1 MKTRSTKYKYIAK
14 LRFLLAV
21 LVSSPAIIYIYTPF
35 TIILTVLGIAAPFA
49 TGRFI
54 DTLIKGDAPWLSFT
68 ILSGILLTKAA
79 MTPLLRQ
86 FILSRSRRIELEL
99 QQKTLLSII
108 NRLPSEL
115 SLLPNGELV
124 AKLTRDTFA
133 IGSFISCL
141 YPRILVAIVT
151 MISAGF
157 ALYSRSPI
165 LALSFVIFIP
175 FSIFLFIPFARRFST
190 NSHSV
195 RQKSDKSFT
204 ILFDFLNSILFLRT
218 LNAVKRFTDQPN
230 DAMRTLK
237 ESNCKTDRLSIIFGS
252 LLAAVLVIGE
262 ISVLAIA
269 GAFASRGEIPVGD
282 VVAYQMLFLVAIQSI
297 QGIVSLL
304 PEASTLIEA
313 INSLNEILAYSP
325 RNKGSETIKSI
336 KSIEFRN
343 TAFAYPNGN
352 SVINSFSTTLR
363 AGTST
368 AIIGANGSG
377 KTTLLKLAIG
387 AIEPQQGEILINNI
401 PISLLEEE
409 TFRNSIGIVF
419 QESLLITGT
428 IRDNITLKD
437 PSYNDNDIDL
447 ALKASGFDAVISRLP
462 DGLET
467 QVGLWG
473 QALSGGELQ
482 RLAIARALI
491 RNPSILVLDEVTNHL
506 DAKTRKNFANLLKT
520 LTLNRIVLLVTHD
533 EELADSCDK
542 KIFCQNQDFSSYIS
556 LQRTGVRCVG

>member
-14 LRFLLAV
+14 LRFLLAA
-21 LVSSPAIIYIYTPF
+21 LCSSPAIIYIYTPF

-54 DTLIKGDAPWLSFT
+54 DTLIKGDTPWFSFT

-79 MTPLLRQ
+79 MAPLLQQ

-99 QQKTLLSII
+99 QQRTLQSII
-108 NRLPSEL
+108 NRSPSEL

-151 MISAGF
+151 MISAGI

-297 QGIVSLL
+297 QGIVSVL

-325 RNKGSETIKSI
+325 RNKGSKTIKSI

-401 PISLLEEE
+401 PISLLNEE

-533 EELADSCDK
+533 EELANSCDN
-542 KIFCQNQDFSSYIS
+542 KIFCQN
-556 LQRTGVRCVG
+556 

>member
-1 MKTRSTKYKYIAK
+1 MFSDYRTKFNIARNSGCPRIIRK

-79 MTPLLRQ
+79 MTPLLQQ

-99 QQKTLLSII
+99 QQRTLQSII
-108 NRLPSEL
+108 NRSPSEL

-157 ALYSRSPI
+157 ALYSRSPT

-230 DAMRTLK
+230 DAMKTLK

-343 TAFAYPNGN
+343 TTFAYPNGN

-387 AIEPQQGEILINNI
+387 AIEPQQGEILINNA
-401 PISLLEEE
+401 PISLLDEES
-409 TFRNSIGIVF
+409 FRNSIGIVF

-428 IRDNITLKD
+428 IRDNITLKN

-447 ALKASGFDAVISRLP
+447 ALKASGFDTVISRLP

-506 DAKTRKNFANLLKT
+506 DAKARENFANLLKT

-533 EELADSCDK
+533 EELANSCDN
-542 KIFCQNQDFSSYIS
+542 KIFCQNQDFSS
-556 LQRTGVRCVG
+556 

>member
-1 MKTRSTKYKYIAK
+1 
-14 LRFLLAV
+14 
-21 LVSSPAIIYIYTPF
+21 
-35 TIILTVLGIAAPFA
+35 
-49 TGRFI
+49 
-54 DTLIKGDAPWLSFT
+54 
-68 ILSGILLTKAA
+68 
-79 MTPLLRQ
+79 
-86 FILSRSRRIELEL
+86 
-99 QQKTLLSII
+99 
-108 NRLPSEL
+108 
-115 SLLPNGELV
+115 
-124 AKLTRDTFA
+124 
-133 IGSFISCL
+133 
-141 YPRILVAIVT
+141 

-175 FSIFLFIPFARRFST
+175 FSIFLFIPFARRFSS

-218 LNAVKRFTDQPN
+218 LNAVKSFTDQPN
-230 DAMRTLK
+230 NAMRTLK

-252 LLAAVLVIGE
+252 LLATVLVIGE

-304 PEASTLIEA
+304 PDASTLIEA

-343 TAFAYPNGN
+343 TTFAYPNGN
-352 SVINSFSTTLR
+352 SVINNFSTTLR

-387 AIEPQQGEILINNI
+387 AIEPQQGEILINDL
-401 PISLLEEE
+401 PISLLDEE

-533 EELADSCDK
+533 EELANSCDN
-542 KIFCQNQDFSSYIS
+542 KIFCQN
-556 LQRTGVRCVG
+556 

>member
-14 LRFLLAV
+14 LRFLLAA
-21 LVSSPAIIYIYTPF
+21 LWSSPAIIYIYTPF

-54 DTLIKGDAPWLSFT
+54 DTLIKGDAPWFSFT
-68 ILSGILLTKAA
+68 ILSGILLTRAA
-79 MTPLLRQ
+79 MTPLLQQ

-99 QQKTLLSII
+99 QQRTLLSII
-108 NRLPSEL
+108 NRSPSEL

-141 YPRILVAIVT
+141 YPRILVAIIT
-151 MISAGF
+151 MISAGI
-157 ALYSRSPI
+157 ALYSRSPT

-230 DAMRTLK
+230 NAMRTLK

-343 TAFAYPNGN
+343 TTFAYPNGN

-377 KTTLLKLAIG
+377 KTTLLKLAID
-387 AIEPQQGEILINNI
+387 AIEPQQGEILINNA
-401 PISLLEEE
+401 PISLLDEES
-409 TFRNSIGIVF
+409 FRNSIGIVF

-506 DAKTRKNFANLLKT
+506 DAKARENFANLLKT
-520 LTLNRIVLLVTHD
+520 LTFNRIVLLVTHD
-533 EELADSCDK
+533 EELANSCDN
-542 KIFCQNQDFSSYIS
+542 KIFCQNQDFSS
-556 LQRTGVRCVG
+556 

>member
-54 DTLIKGDAPWLSFT
+54 DTLIKGDAPWVSFT
-68 ILSGILLTKAA
+68 ILSGILLAKAA
-79 MTPLLRQ
+79 MTPLLQQ

-99 QQKTLLSII
+99 QQRTLLSII
-108 NRLPSEL
+108 NRSPSEL

-133 IGSFISCL
+133 IGSFINCL
-141 YPRILVAIVT
+141 YPRILIAIVT
-151 MISAGF
+151 MISAGI

-325 RNKGSETIKSI
+325 RNNGSETIKSI

-343 TAFAYPNGN
+343 TTFAYPNGN
-352 SVINSFSTTLR
+352 SVINNFSTTLR
-363 AGTST
+363 TGTST

-387 AIEPQQGEILINNI
+387 AIEPQQGEILINNVPI
-401 PISLLEEE
+401 PLLDKD

-419 QESLLITGT
+419 QE
-428 IRDNITLKD
+428 TLE
-437 PSYNDNDIDL
+437 SFSQS
-447 ALKASGFDAVISRLP
+447 SGLMC
-462 DGLET
+462 
-467 QVGLWG
+467 
-473 QALSGGELQ
+473 
-482 RLAIARALI
+482 
-491 RNPSILVLDEVTNHL
+491 SILVMVQMLQFELQLYT
-506 DAKTRKNFANLLKT
+506 FLL
-520 LTLNRIVLLVTHD
+520 L
-533 EELADSCDK
+533 EPAS
-542 KIFCQNQDFSSYIS
+542 
-556 LQRTGVRCVG
+556 

>member
-14 LRFLLAV
+14 LRFLLAA
-21 LVSSPAIIYIYTPF
+21 LCSSPTIIYIYTPF

-79 MTPLLRQ
+79 MTPLLQQ

-99 QQKTLLSII
+99 QQRTLQSII
-108 NRLPSEL
+108 NRSPSEL

-151 MISAGF
+151 MISAGI

-230 DAMRTLK
+230 NAMRTLK

-304 PEASTLIEA
+304 PDASTLIEA

-343 TAFAYPNGN
+343 TTFAYPNGN
-352 SVINSFSTTLR
+352 SVINNFSTTLR

-387 AIEPQQGEILINNI
+387 AIEPQKGEILINDL
-401 PISLLEEE
+401 PISLLDEE

-437 PSYNDNDIDL
+437 PSYNDNDIAL

-533 EELADSCDK
+533 EELANSCDN
-542 KIFCQNQDFSSYIS
+542 KIFCQN
-556 LQRTGVRCVG
+556 

>member
-1 MKTRSTKYKYIAK
+1 
-14 LRFLLAV
+14 
-21 LVSSPAIIYIYTPF
+21 
-35 TIILTVLGIAAPFA
+35 
-49 TGRFI
+49 
-54 DTLIKGDAPWLSFT
+54 
-68 ILSGILLTKAA
+68 
-79 MTPLLRQ
+79 
-86 FILSRSRRIELEL
+86 
-99 QQKTLLSII
+99 
-108 NRLPSEL
+108 
-115 SLLPNGELV
+115 
-124 AKLTRDTFA
+124 
-133 IGSFISCL
+133 
-141 YPRILVAIVT
+141 

-230 DAMRTLK
+230 NAMRTLK

-325 RNKGSETIKSI
+325 RNNGGETIKSI

-343 TAFAYPNGN
+343 TTFAYPNGN

-387 AIEPQQGEILINNI
+387 AIEPQKGEILINDL
-401 PISLLEEE
+401 PISLLDEE

-437 PSYNDNDIDL
+437 PSYNDNDIHL

-533 EELADSCDK
+533 EELANSCDN
-542 KIFCQNQDFSSYIS
+542 KIFCQN
-556 LQRTGVRCVG
+556 

>member
-35 TIILTVLGIAAPFA
+35 TIILTILGIAAPFA

-54 DTLIKGDAPWLSFT
+54 DTLIKGDAPWFSFT

-79 MTPLLRQ
+79 MTPLLQQ

-99 QQKTLLSII
+99 QQRTLQSII
-108 NRLPSEL
+108 NRSPSEL

-151 MISAGF
+151 MISAGI
-157 ALYSRSPI
+157 ALYSRSPT

-230 DAMRTLK
+230 NAMRTLK

-304 PEASTLIEA
+304 PDASTLIEA

-343 TAFAYPNGN
+343 ATFAYPNGN
-352 SVINSFSTTLR
+352 SVINNFSTTLR

-387 AIEPQQGEILINNI
+387 AIEPQQGEILINNVPI
-401 PISLLEEE
+401 PLLDED
-409 TFRNSIGIVF
+409 TFRNSISIVF

-437 PSYNDNDIDL
+437 PSYNDNDIEL
-447 ALKASGFDAVISRLP
+447 ALKSSGFDAVINRLP

-467 QVGLWG
+467 QVGLLG

-482 RLAIARALI
+482 RLAITRALI

-506 DAKTRKNFANLLKT
+506 DAKTRKNFTNLLKT

-533 EELADSCDK
+533 EELANSCDN
-542 KIFCQNQDFSSYIS
+542 KIFCQN
-556 LQRTGVRCVG
+556 

>member
-1 MKTRSTKYKYIAK
+1 
-14 LRFLLAV
+14 
-21 LVSSPAIIYIYTPF
+21 
-35 TIILTVLGIAAPFA
+35 
-49 TGRFI
+49 
-54 DTLIKGDAPWLSFT
+54 
-68 ILSGILLTKAA
+68 
-79 MTPLLRQ
+79 
-86 FILSRSRRIELEL
+86 
-99 QQKTLLSII
+99 
-108 NRLPSEL
+108 
-115 SLLPNGELV
+115 
-124 AKLTRDTFA
+124 
-133 IGSFISCL
+133 
-141 YPRILVAIVT
+141 
-151 MISAGF
+151 
-157 ALYSRSPI
+157 
-165 LALSFVIFIP
+165 
-175 FSIFLFIPFARRFST
+175 
-190 NSHSV
+190 
-195 RQKSDKSFT
+195 
-204 ILFDFLNSILFLRT
+204 
-218 LNAVKRFTDQPN
+218 
-230 DAMRTLK
+230 MRTLK
-237 ESNCKTDRLSIIFGS
+237 EGNCKTDRLSIIFGS

-325 RNKGSETIKSI
+325 RNTGSETIKSI

-343 TAFAYPNGN
+343 TTFAYPNGN
-352 SVINSFSTTLR
+352 SVINNFSTTLR

-368 AIIGANGSG
+368 AIIGVNGSG

-387 AIEPQQGEILINNI
+387 AIEPQKGEILINDL
-401 PISLLEEE
+401 PISLLDEE

-437 PSYNDNDIDL
+437 PSYNDNDIHL

-533 EELADSCDK
+533 EELANSCDN
-542 KIFCQNQDFSSYIS
+542 KIFCQN
-556 LQRTGVRCVG
+556 

>member
-35 TIILTVLGIAAPFA
+35 TIILTILGIAAPFA

-54 DTLIKGDAPWLSFT
+54 DTLIKGDAPWFSFGL
-68 ILSGILLTKAA
+68 LSGILLTKAA
-79 MTPLLRQ
+79 MTPLLQQ

-99 QQKTLLSII
+99 QQRTLQSII
-108 NRLPSEL
+108 NRSPSEL

-151 MISAGF
+151 MISAGI
-157 ALYSRSPI
+157 ALYSRSPT

-230 DAMRTLK
+230 NAMRTLK

-325 RNKGSETIKSI
+325 RNNGSKTIKSI

-343 TAFAYPNGN
+343 TTFAYPNGN
-352 SVINSFSTTLR
+352 SVINNFSTTLR

-387 AIEPQQGEILINNI
+387 AIEPQQGEILINDL
-401 PISLLEEE
+401 PISLLDEE

-437 PSYNDNDIDL
+437 TSYNDNDIAL

-520 LTLNRIVLLVTHD
+520 ITLNRIVLLVTHD
-533 EELADSCDK
+533 EELANSCDN
-542 KIFCQNQDFSSYIS
+542 KIFCQN
-556 LQRTGVRCVG
+556 

>member
-21 LVSSPAIIYIYTPF
+21 LLSSPAIFYIYTPF

-54 DTLIKGDAPWLSFT
+54 DTLIKGDAPWFSFT
-68 ILSGILLTKAA
+68 ILSGILLAKAA
-79 MTPLLRQ
+79 MTPLLQQ

-99 QQKTLLSII
+99 QQRTLLSII
-108 NRLPSEL
+108 NRSPSEL

-151 MISAGF
+151 MISAGI

-175 FSIFLFIPFARRFST
+175 FSIFLFIPFARRFSI

-262 ISVLAIA
+262 ISILAIA

-325 RNKGSETIKSI
+325 RNNGSETIKSI

-343 TAFAYPNGN
+343 ATFAYPNGN
-352 SVINSFSTTLR
+352 SVINNFSTTLR

-387 AIEPQQGEILINNI
+387 AIEPQQGEILINNVPI
-401 PISLLEEE
+401 PLLDEE

-437 PSYNDNDIDL
+437 PSYNDNDIHL

-473 QALSGGELQ
+473 QVLSGGELQ

-533 EELADSCDK
+533 EELANSCDN
-542 KIFCQNQDFSSYIS
+542 KIFCQN
-556 LQRTGVRCVG
+556 

>member
-35 TIILTVLGIAAPFA
+35 TIILTILGIAAPFV

-54 DTLIKGDAPWLSFT
+54 DTLIKGDAPWFSFGL
-68 ILSGILLTKAA
+68 LSGILLTKAA
-79 MTPLLRQ
+79 MTPLLQQ

-99 QQKTLLSII
+99 QQRTLQSII
-108 NRLPSEL
+108 NRSPSEL

-151 MISAGF
+151 MISAGI
-157 ALYSRSPI
+157 ALYSRSPT

-230 DAMRTLK
+230 NAMRTLK

-325 RNKGSETIKSI
+325 RNNGSKTIKSI

-343 TAFAYPNGN
+343 TTFAYPNGN
-352 SVINSFSTTLR
+352 SVINNFSTTLR

-387 AIEPQQGEILINNI
+387 AIEPQQGEILINDL
-401 PISLLEEE
+401 PISLLDEE

-437 PSYNDNDIDL
+437 TSYNDNDIAL

-520 LTLNRIVLLVTHD
+520 ITLNRIVLLVTHD
-533 EELADSCDK
+533 EELANSCDN
-542 KIFCQNQDFSSYIS
+542 KIFCQN
-556 LQRTGVRCVG
+556 

>member
-54 DTLIKGDAPWLSFT
+54 DTLIKGDTPWFSFT

-79 MTPLLRQ
+79 MTPLLQQ

-99 QQKTLLSII
+99 QQRTLQSII
-108 NRLPSEL
+108 NRSPSEL

-151 MISAGF
+151 MISAGI
-157 ALYSRSPI
+157 ALYSRSPT

-230 DAMRTLK
+230 NAMRTLK

-304 PEASTLIEA
+304 PDASTLIEA

-325 RNKGSETIKSI
+325 RNNGSESIKSI

-343 TAFAYPNGN
+343 TTFAYPNGN

-387 AIEPQQGEILINNI
+387 AIEPQKGEILINDL
-401 PISLLEEE
+401 PISLLDEE

-437 PSYNDNDIDL
+437 PSHNDNDIEL
-447 ALKASGFDAVISRLP
+447 ALKSSGFDAVISRLP

-533 EELADSCDK
+533 EELANSCDN
-542 KIFCQNQDFSSYIS
+542 KIFCQN
-556 LQRTGVRCVG
+556 